1 MKLFLD
7 TNIIIDY
14 FDSRREHYLP
24 SAILFD
30 LALKGKLELVVCAQS
45 FITAFYILGKDYA
58 KEDLYA
64 SMRSLYKLCG
74 VSPVDASIIEHAL
87 ALESIDFEDTVHY
100 LSSTT
105 TDADIIITRD
115 KRGFQ
120 DFPIRHISAE
130 QFLDEYFNNLEN

>member
-7 TNIIIDY
+7 TNIIIDF

-30 LALKGKLELVVCAQS
+30 LALKGKLELVICAQS
-45 FITAFYILGKDYA
+45 FITAFYILGKDFA

-64 SMRSLYKLCG
+64 SMRSLYRLCR

-87 ALESIDFEDTVHY
+87 ALESSDFEDTVQY
-100 LSSTT
+100 LSSAT
-105 TDADIIITRD
+105 TDAESSLLATNADSKT
-115 KRGFQ
+115 
-120 DFPIRHISAE
+120 FPLSTSLRSSSWMST
-130 QFLDEYFNNLEN
+130 